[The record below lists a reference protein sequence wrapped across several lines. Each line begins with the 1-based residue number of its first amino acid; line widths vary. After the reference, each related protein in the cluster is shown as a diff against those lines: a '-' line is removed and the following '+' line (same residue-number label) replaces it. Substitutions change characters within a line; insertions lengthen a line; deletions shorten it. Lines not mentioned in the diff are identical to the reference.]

1 MGNSIGTLSLGI
13 EVDAAKL
20 TEGLANST
28 KELRLHRQAVMSA
41 ASPADEFAAAQRQ
54 LSRLMEVNPQHA
66 DRYRAA
72 LANLERQYRQTQA
85 AAMAATSAHQQ
96 EAMRLGGL
104 SDAADRFAA
113 SLSPANLAI
122 AGIAT
127 VTATATAAAYGF
139 AHQLQ
144 SAIVRIDETA
154 DAAANLG
161 VAPEQLD
168 RLRKAAYL
176 ADAPVEI
183 VGTLLDKVQQ
193 KASEA
198 ASGEQAAADGF
209 RQIGL
214 DAKALKDLAPERQFE
229 LVARAIGGLNRG
241 DQIRAMKDIFGKSAA
256 DAGNL
261 IRNFDEINA
270 QLEKMGVGLRPE
282 AFDAIALADD
292 ATKRL
297 TLSWQAFF
305 DRLAVDVAPAVAAVV
320 DELTASVQ
328 QTSDGVTQTSALRDV
343 LYDVRDT
350 VANVRDSWEEISGL
364 IGGAAALAERITTP
378 ANSVRRGIMAGG
390 GFDATIAERR
400 AIEQIT
406 REEDAKNAAAKNAVD
421 READAKLRRELAAQQ
436 KAASPKGPDEL
447 ERMLQQRRDELTLL
461 ERGKAEAEIE
471 NAIRLGAKEEE
482 LALLESIRMAEER
495 IAAEKKQ
502 AAEQLDRER
511 IHREAVL
518 SLIDRA
524 IAAEER
530 LLSPQER
537 LNRLIAE
544 QAELVNE
551 GLLDEAKATELVR
564 REAAALKAEASGGV
578 AAMTAGSQAF
588 AAAVARREGQAAQT
602 ELQRKAVEELKKLVR
617 KEPVEIV
624 VMKAGA

>member
-13 EVDAAKL
+13 EVDAANL

-54 LSRLMEVNPQHA
+54 LSRLMEINPQHA

-104 SDAADRFAA
+104 SDAADKFAA

-139 AHQLQ
+139 ARELQ
-144 SAIVRIDETA
+144 SAIVRIDDTA

-161 VAPEQLD
+161 VAPEQFD

-305 DRLAVDVAPAVAAVV
+305 DRLAVDVAPAVAAIV
-320 DELTASVQ
+320 DELTATVQ

-350 VANVRDSWEEISGL
+350 VASVRDNWEEIAAFANATASFARMVTSPGANTRAGVDRG
-364 IGGAAALAERITTP
+364 IGDDTATARARDLDRQLAEIR
-378 ANSVRRGIMAGG
+378 AREAGK
-390 GFDATIAERR
+390 
-400 AIEQIT
+400 
-406 REEDAKNAAAKNAVD
+406 KNADDAAM
-421 READAKLRRELAAQQ
+421 RRELVATQQ
-436 KAASPKGPDEL
+436 KAAAPNGPDEL
-447 ERMLQQRRDELTLL
+447 ERMLQQRRDELTLA

-471 NAIRLGAKEEE
+471 KAIRIGAKEEE

-495 IAAEKKQ
+495 IALEKKQ

-537 LNRLIAE
+537 LNRMIAE

-564 REAAALKAEASGGV
+564 REAAALKAETSGGV

-588 AAAVARREGQAAQT
+588 AAAVARRDGQAAQT